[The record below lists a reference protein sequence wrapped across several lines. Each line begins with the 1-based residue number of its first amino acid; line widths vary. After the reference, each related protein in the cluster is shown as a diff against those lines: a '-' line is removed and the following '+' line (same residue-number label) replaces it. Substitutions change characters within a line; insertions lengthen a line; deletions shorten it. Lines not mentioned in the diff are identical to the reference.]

1 MIGEN
6 LHLYRISRKK
16 EEGGGVRE
24 RGEREGE
31 RRVDET
37 EVVLFIQKLTKDS
50 TLVGLPPKRREV
62 RMRDSP

>member
-6 LHLYRISRKK
+6 LHLYHIIRKNEK
-16 EEGGGVRE
+16 GGGVKE

-37 EVVLFIQKLTKDS
+37 EVVLFIQKVTKDG

-62 RMRDSP
+62 RVRDSP